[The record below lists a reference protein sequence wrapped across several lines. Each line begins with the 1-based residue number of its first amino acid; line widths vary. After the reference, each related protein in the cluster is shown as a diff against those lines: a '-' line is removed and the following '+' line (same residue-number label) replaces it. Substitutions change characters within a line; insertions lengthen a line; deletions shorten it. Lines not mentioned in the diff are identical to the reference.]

1 MKKIAVI
8 TSVRNDTVFI
18 DRWIG
23 YYSEQFGANN
33 LYVQLDGLDQPLPD
47 PSYGVNVIRHEFTK
61 RNVVAGEKFRAARAS
76 ELAATLFADGYDL
89 VIGTDI
95 DEFLLVDPKLKESLK
110 AYLSGKR
117 IKNSLSGLGV
127 DVVQNTAVEPS
138 LDASRPFLDQRSYA
152 LLSHRYTKPC
162 ILSKPLRWGSGYH
175 RVKGHNFRIDPNL
188 FMFHFGSVDRSVSS
202 ARLSDKDRIEQ
213 GWTAHQIRRE
223 KMFEDVM
230 QLKPL
235 DGDERF
241 ASARR
246 SMTWIRPVFAINKP
260 GPLRANELILI
271 PARFR
276 GLV

>member
-8 TSVRNDTVFI
+8 TSVRNDTVFT

-23 YYSEQFGANN
+23 YYSEQFGSNN

-47 PSYGVNVIRHEFTK
+47 PSYGVNVIRHEFIR

-76 ELAATLFADGYDL
+76 ELAAKLFADGYDL

-110 AYLSGKR
+110 AYLSRKR

-127 DVVQNTAVEPS
+127 DVVQNTAVEPA

-213 GWTAHQIRRE
+213 GWTTHQIRRE

-260 GPLRANELILI
+260 GPLRANGLILI